1 MLKMVPCHDDAD
13 DDFEDAMSV
22 PCHTPLCGS
31 TQRLRDIASGP
42 QPVRAGVVCHEGR
55 ENSPGRAPRSA
66 MKEQHDAREGHA
78 DSVPTQRSA
87 AGDGRAG
94 IGQPTYPD

>member
-1 MLKMVPCHDDAD
+1 MVPCHDDAD

-22 PCHTPLCGS
+22 SCQTPLRES

-55 ENSPGRAPRSA
+55 ENSPGQAPRSA
-66 MKEQHDAREGHA
+66 MKEQHDTREGHD
-78 DSVPTQRSA
+78 DSLPTQRSA
-87 AGDGRAG
+87 ARDGRAG
-94 IGQPTYPD
+94 VGHPTYPD